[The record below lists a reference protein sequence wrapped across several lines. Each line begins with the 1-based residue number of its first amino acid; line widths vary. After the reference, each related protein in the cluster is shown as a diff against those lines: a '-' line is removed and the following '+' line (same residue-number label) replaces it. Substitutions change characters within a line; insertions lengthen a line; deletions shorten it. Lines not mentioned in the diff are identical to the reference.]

1 MTVRVGV
8 LGAGTVGGALVNRL
22 LSDRDAIRL
31 KSGVDLE
38 LRRVAVRD
46 LAKERAFDIKPD
58 RMTDDALSV
67 VTDPSIDVI
76 VEVMGG
82 LEPAGTLVLAALR
95 SGKPVVTANKE
106 LIATRGEEIVEAAK
120 RAGVSVMY
128 EAAVGGGI
136 PVIRPLA
143 ESLAG
148 EDIDVVSGIVNGTTN
163 YILTAMAK
171 EGRSYDDALAEAQRL
186 GYAETDPA
194 DDVSGRDA
202 AFKTSI
208 LASLAFGERVAPWE
222 VECEGIEG
230 VTAEDVASATEKG
243 EVIKLIGSAQRG
255 IDGRVEAR
263 CQANEPARRP
273 PAGRG
278 QRGDQRHLHRGAVGG
293 PTPVHRARR
302 RGSANGQRH
311 ARRSDPGRIKGPWA
325 EDRFGAR
332 SQAETSGAA
341 PLGACLARQEV
352 AVPGPTRLDRARHG
366 LEIDPHDPEALVV
379 ATRPLEVVH
388 QGPEEVAA
396 HIDTSIDRH
405 LHQPRYDAARTRS
418 DRGRRSIRRG
428 PLRRRRRRR
437 SHRS

>member
-22 LSDRDAIRL
+22 LADRDAIRL
-31 KSGVDLE
+31 KSGIDLE

-46 LAKERAFDIKPD
+46 LSKERPFDIKD
-58 RMTDDALSV
+58 GRMTDDALSV

-76 VEVMGG
+76 VEVIGG
-82 LEPAGTLVLAALR
+82 LEPAGALVLAALR

-106 LIATRGEEIVEAAK
+106 LIATRGHEITEAAK
-120 RAGVSVMY
+120 RAGVNVMY

-163 YILTAMAK
+163 FILTAMSK
-171 EGRSYDDALAEAQRL
+171 EGRGYDDALAEAQRL
-186 GYAETDPA
+186 GYAESDPA

-230 VTAEDVASATEKG
+230 VTSADVASATDRN

-255 IDGRVEAR
+255 IDGRVEASVKPVSL
-263 CQANEPARRP
+263 PADHPLAGVNGVTNAIFIEGPSVGRLLFTGPGAGGQPTASAMLGDLIQVASR
-273 PAGRG
+273 GRG
-278 QRGDQRHLHRGAVGG
+278 PRTGSAHDPKPRRQVLHR
-293 PTPVHRARR
+293 
-302 RGSANGQRH
+302 
-311 ARRSDPGRIKGPWA
+311 
-325 EDRFGAR
+325 
-332 SQAETSGAA
+332 
-341 PLGACLARQEV
+341 
-352 AVPGPTRLDRARHG
+352 
-366 LEIDPHDPEALVV
+366 
-379 ATRPLEVVH
+379 
-388 QGPEEVAA
+388 
-396 HIDTSIDRH
+396 
-405 LHQPRYDAARTRS
+405 
-418 DRGRRSIRRG
+418 
-428 PLRRRRRRR
+428 
-437 SHRS
+437 

>member
-8 LGAGTVGGALVNRL
+8 LGAGTVGGTLVKRL
-22 LSDRDAIRL
+22 LADRDAIRL

-38 LRRVAVRD
+38 VRRVAVRD
-46 LAKERAFDIKPD
+46 LGKERPFDIKSD
-58 RMTDDALSV
+58 RITDDALSV

-76 VEVMGG
+76 VEVIGG

-106 LIATRGEEIVEAAK
+106 LIATRGQEIMEAAK

-163 YILTAMAK
+163 YILTAMTK
-171 EGRSYDDALAEAQRL
+171 DGRSYDDALAEAQRL

-230 VTAEDVASATEKG
+230 LSAADVASANENG

-255 IDGRVEAR
+255 IDGRVEAKVMPMSL
-263 CQANEPARRP
+263 PADHPLAGVNGVTNAIFIEGPSVGRLLFTGPGAGGQPTASAMLGDLIQVASR
-273 PAGRG
+273 GRG
-278 QRGDQRHLHRGAVGG
+278 PRTGSAHDTKPRRQVLHR
-293 PTPVHRARR
+293 
-302 RGSANGQRH
+302 
-311 ARRSDPGRIKGPWA
+311 
-325 EDRFGAR
+325 
-332 SQAETSGAA
+332 
-341 PLGACLARQEV
+341 
-352 AVPGPTRLDRARHG
+352 
-366 LEIDPHDPEALVV
+366 
-379 ATRPLEVVH
+379 
-388 QGPEEVAA
+388 
-396 HIDTSIDRH
+396 
-405 LHQPRYDAARTRS
+405 
-418 DRGRRSIRRG
+418 
-428 PLRRRRRRR
+428 
-437 SHRS
+437 

>member
-22 LSDRDAIRL
+22 LVDRDAIRL

-38 LRRVAVRD
+38 VRRVAVRD
-46 LAKERAFDIKPD
+46 LSKERSFDLKED
-58 RMTDDALSV
+58 RMTDEAMSV

-76 VEVMGG
+76 VEVIGG
-82 LEPAGTLVLAALR
+82 LEPAGELVLAAVR

-106 LIATRGEEIVEAAK
+106 LIATRGQEIMEAAR

-171 EGRSYDDALAEAQRL
+171 EGQGYDDALAEAQRL
-186 GYAETDPA
+186 GYAEGDPA

-230 VTAEDVASATEKG
+230 VTAEEVVEATVRG
-243 EVIKLIGSAQRG
+243 DVIKLIGSAQRG

-263 CQANEPARRP
+263 VKPVSLPYDHPLAGVNGVTNAIFIEGPSVGRLLFTGPGAGGQATASAMLGDLIQVASR
-273 PAGRG
+273 GRG
-278 QRGDQRHLHRGAVGG
+278 PRLRSAHDPKPRRQVLHR
-293 PTPVHRARR
+293 
-302 RGSANGQRH
+302 
-311 ARRSDPGRIKGPWA
+311 
-325 EDRFGAR
+325 
-332 SQAETSGAA
+332 
-341 PLGACLARQEV
+341 
-352 AVPGPTRLDRARHG
+352 
-366 LEIDPHDPEALVV
+366 
-379 ATRPLEVVH
+379 
-388 QGPEEVAA
+388 
-396 HIDTSIDRH
+396 
-405 LHQPRYDAARTRS
+405 
-418 DRGRRSIRRG
+418 
-428 PLRRRRRRR
+428 
-437 SHRS
+437 

>member
-22 LSDRDAIRL
+22 LADREAIRL

-38 LRRVAVRD
+38 VKRVAVRD
-46 LAKERAFDIKPD
+46 LSKERVFELKAD
-58 RMTDDALSV
+58 RMTDIAMSV

-76 VEVMGG
+76 VEVIGG
-82 LEPAGTLVLAALR
+82 LDPAGELVLAALR

-106 LIATRGEEIVEAAK
+106 LIATRGQEIAEAAR

-148 EDIDVVSGIVNGTTN
+148 EDIDMVIGIVNGTTN

-171 EGRSYDDALAEAQRL
+171 EGRSYADALEEAQRL
-186 GYAETDPA
+186 GYAEADPG

-202 AFKTSI
+202 AFKTAI

-230 VTAEDVASATEKG
+230 VSAEDVAAATERG

-255 IDGRVEAR
+255 ADGRLEAR
-263 CQANEPARRP
+263 VKPVSMPSDHPLAGVNGVTNAIFIEGPSVGRLLFTGPGAGGQATASAMLGDLIQVASR
-273 PAGRG
+273 GRAPR
-278 QRGDQRHLHRGAVGG
+278 QR
-293 PTPVHRARR
+293 
-302 RGSANGQRH
+302 S
-311 ARRSDPGRIKGPWA
+311 
-325 EDRFGAR
+325 
-332 SQAETSGAA
+332 
-341 PLGACLARQEV
+341 
-352 AVPGPTRLDRARHG
+352 
-366 LEIDPHDPEALVV
+366 PHDPKPK
-379 ATRPLEVVH
+379 RPV
-388 QGPEEVAA
+388 
-396 HIDTSIDRH
+396 
-405 LHQPRYDAARTRS
+405 LHR
-418 DRGRRSIRRG
+418 
-428 PLRRRRRRR
+428 
-437 SHRS
+437 